1 MVYLLSS
8 RSAGTAVTERA
19 AAKPIESREQAS
31 TGGELAYPKDR
42 GIFRSCPKKGRKARW
57 LKQLQLLY
65 GPRGGLVPP
74 VFYVYGIFG

>member
-31 TGGELAYPKDR
+31 TGGELAYSDI
-42 GIFRSCPKKGRKARW
+42 GFDFAT
-57 LKQLQLLY
+57 QLQKTEVYSAAAQRKEGRL
-65 GPRGGLVPP
+65 GG
-74 VFYVYGIFG
+74 